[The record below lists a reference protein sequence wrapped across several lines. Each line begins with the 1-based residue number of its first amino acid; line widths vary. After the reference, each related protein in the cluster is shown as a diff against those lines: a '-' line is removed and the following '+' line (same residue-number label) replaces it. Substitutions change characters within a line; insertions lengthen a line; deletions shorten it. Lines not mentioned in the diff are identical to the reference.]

1 MTRTIMKYAANLI
14 TDLYNSANLHICK
27 MHILANSYMQ
37 IHTLAKSYTTYT

>member
-1 MTRTIMKYAANLI
+1 MLKYAVHTSAYLI